1 VGSELQ
7 KIGKRRTKFL
17 AVLLSLSIVL
27 SSSLTSMAY
36 GTIEKEYE
44 YFCRPLDTKLYEFRV
59 KVIIETEKDGTWK
72 SGTEYEV
79 YFTII
84 LDYIDRNFIESLT
97 FYDAQ
102 LFGVGEQSSDPS
114 HIVLNYPE
122 RGVFKLLVRPFIEGR
137 RRVYPLIYINITYT
151 DGGGMH
157 TSWDGKNEP
166 IYIYEYEAPQPLEP
180 LEPLS
185 MIVIGVAI
193 GVVISTGSILLGI
206 KIGEKRLEKK
216 KANP

>member
-7 KIGKRRTKFL
+7 KIGKRRIKFL

-84 LDYIDRNFIESLT
+84 LDYINRNFIKSLT
-97 FYDAQ
+97 FYNAQ
-102 LFGVGEQSSDPS
+102 LVGFGEQSSYPS
-114 HIVLNYPE
+114 YITLNYSG
-122 RGVFKLLVRPFIEGR
+122 RGVFELLVNNDFCNSRECYLKTTSIPFNRSCGLTFNYTF
-137 RRVYPLIYINITYT
+137 VFLI
-151 DGGGMH
+151 
-157 TSWDGKNEP
+157 
-166 IYIYEYEAPQPLEP
+166 A
-180 LEPLS
+180 
-185 MIVIGVAI
+185 
-193 GVVISTGSILLGI
+193 
-206 KIGEKRLEKK
+206 R
-216 KANP
+216 